1 LLVVG
6 LNRLGVEDM
15 HHLMRLLGVAE
26 NVKFKQDILGNELD
40 FQSKS
45 LNHGCHAGVDD
56 VALAAL

>member
-1 LLVVG
+1 
-6 LNRLGVEDM
+6 VEDM
-15 HHLMRLLGVAE
+15 HHLIRLLSVAE